1 MATIIVM
8 PSLGININQCKIL
21 KWFVKEGEEV
31 KKDDPLLSV
40 ETEKIAMEVPAERSG
55 TLLRVLHREEEIVST
70 GMPIAVIGE
79 RGEDISGLCPTP
91 EVREVAPISE
101 LNLISEPQEHKG
113 RGEPSEIS
121 PLARRIAKEKG
132 VDLTM
137 IRGSGPRGRIT
148 KEDVLRFTEKKDISR
163 SPSPPLET
171 DLLEEDEVI
180 PFTGIRKT
188 IADRMSASVRTA
200 PHYDQ
205 IIQADATE
213 MVSLREKMKEGFRE
227 TYGLSLTYLP
237 LMIKATARALSEVPI
252 VNATIRESTIVIHK
266 KVHLGVAVAVENGI
280 IVPVIRDVNGKTL
293 LEVTRELAQLTELAR
308 TNKLKPE
315 QVVGGTF
322 TITNVG
328 AFGVMF
334 GTTIIN
340 QPQVAILGLG
350 PIREAPAVVD
360 GNLAIRRMV
369 YLSASYDHRV
379 VMGAEGGKF
388 LERLKYHIENPLNC
402 LMGMI

>member
-40 ETEKIAMEVPAERSG
+40 ETEKIAMEVPAECSG
-55 TLLRVLHREEEIVST
+55 TLLRVLHREEEFVST

-79 RGEDISGLCPTP
+79 KGEDISDLCPTP
-91 EVREVAPISE
+91 EVREAAPISE
-101 LNLISEPQEHKG
+101 VNLGSESQEQKG
-113 RGEPSEIS
+113 TGEPPEIS

-132 VDLTM
+132 LDLTK

-148 KEDVLRFTEKKDISR
+148 KEDVLRFVEQKETSAL
-163 SPSPPLET
+163 PSPALQT
-171 DLLEEDEVI
+171 NMEEEII
-180 PFTGIRKT
+180 PFAGIRKT
-188 IADRMSASVRTA
+188 IADRMVNSVRTA

-213 MVSLREKMKEGFRE
+213 MVSVREKMKEGFRE

-237 LMIKATARALSEVPI
+237 LMIKATARALFEVPI
-252 VNATIRESTIVIHK
+252 VNATIRESTIMIHK

-308 TNKLKPE
+308 TNKLKPD

-360 GNLAIRRMV
+360 GNLAIRHMV

-388 LERLKYHIENPLNC
+388 LDRLKYHIENPLNC